1 MMDLLEDFLVRDP
14 LVAPSKA
21 FGMVTLPMTLEPKII
36 WDDGEMPRFEVFIEG
51 RIIGRFDTITEAL
64 LKLRTEFTAN
74 IQATCC
80 DDCHEAV
87 FS

>member
-1 MMDLLEDFLVRDP
+1 
-14 LVAPSKA
+14 
-21 FGMVTLPMTLEPKII
+21 MVTLPMTLESKII